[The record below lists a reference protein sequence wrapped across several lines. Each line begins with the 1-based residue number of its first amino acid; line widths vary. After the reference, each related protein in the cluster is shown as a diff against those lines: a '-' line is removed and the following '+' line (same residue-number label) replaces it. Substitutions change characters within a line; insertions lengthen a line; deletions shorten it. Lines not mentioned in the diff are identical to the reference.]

1 MLDKY
6 TKAVLTV
13 IAASLVWIA
22 SELTVPSAHADPHFG
37 SHVLITGISEEAA
50 KCIAAFVTYAGGDK
64 KECVVNWG
72 PE

>member
-1 MLDKY
+1 MVDKY

-22 SELTVPSAHADPHFG
+22 LEFSVPSADADSHFG
-37 SHVLITGISEEAA
+37 SHVLITGISEDAA

-64 KECVVNWG
+64 KVCVNNWG
-72 PE
+72 SE

>member
-1 MLDKY
+1 MVDKY

-22 SELTVPSAHADPHFG
+22 SELSVPSAHADPHFG
-37 SHVLITGISEEAA
+37 SHILITGISEQAA
-50 KCIAAFVTYAGGDK
+50 KCIAAFVTYSGGDK
-64 KECVVNWG
+64 KECVNNWG